1 MLPAMCRIRL
11 AVLFLLAVALPAV
24 ADPATPLTVMTFNIR
39 YGTADDGE
47 NHWTRRRD
55 QLFALLRQQQPDVL
69 GLQEALRSQIDEIV
83 AAVPGYVFV
92 GVGRTDG
99 RQAGEYAAILIRTG
113 RLHVRRSDTFWFSDT
128 PAVAGSRSWGNTIER
143 ICTWAYVEDAAGV
156 PFYVFN
162 VHLDHQSQPSRE
174 RSVALLVAQ
183 LAARDPQAPVVV
195 MGDFNAGERNPAV
208 VAMRAVLRDSF
219 RVAHPDEGEV
229 GTFTGFTL
237 GNTRGEKI
245 DHVFVGPDIDVL
257 DAAILRSSVAGR
269 YPSDHFPVT
278 ATIRM
283 RQART
288 GRPARLT
295 PGRAA
300 LRFSGGRAAD

>member
-1 MLPAMCRIRL
+1 M
-11 AVLFLLAVALPAV
+11 
-24 ADPATPLTVMTFNIR
+24 
-39 YGTADDGE
+39 
-47 NHWTRRRD
+47 
-55 QLFALLRQQQPDVL
+55 
-69 GLQEALRSQIDEIV
+69 
-83 AAVPGYVFV
+83 
-92 GVGRTDG
+92 
-99 RQAGEYAAILIRTG
+99 
-113 RLHVRRSDTFWFSDT
+113 
-128 PAVAGSRSWGNTIER
+128 
-143 ICTWAYVEDAAGV
+143 
-156 PFYVFN
+156 
-162 VHLDHQSQPSRE
+162 
-174 RSVALLVAQ
+174 
-183 LAARDPQAPVVV
+183 
-195 MGDFNAGERNPAV
+195 
-208 VAMRAVLRDSF
+208 LRDSF